1 MTYYKVNKIE
11 SGLYEYRGY
20 VIEEMKQRADH
31 PYTMW
36 NVSEIKENNIYD
48 TYDCN
53 DATNTLKEARAVV
66 DYYIKENIT
75 NK

>member
-1 MTYYKVNKIE
+1 MYYYKTNKIE

-20 VIEEMKQRADH
+20 VIEEMKQRDNH

-36 NVSEIKENNIYD
+36 NVSEIKDKNIFD

-53 DATNTLKEARAVV
+53 DATNTLKEAKRIV

>member
-20 VIEEMKQRADH
+20 VLEEMKQRAEH

-36 NVSEIKENNIYD
+36 NISEIIDNDIFN

-53 DATNTLKEARAVV
+53 DATNTLKEAKRLV